1 MSFKFQVNVVVYP
14 VANLVVFPGTASLE
28 SLNVTVDAPL
38 PVPFLAEATVPA
50 APAAEVVP
58 GVNVVLPFV
67 TAESLSVPATV
78 KAALISAE
86 PAPLRV
92 VLNYCP

>member
-1 MSFKFQVNVVVYP
+1 MYP

-78 KAALISAE
+78 KAAFVKAE
-86 PAPLRV
+86 PAPSSS
-92 VLNYCP
+92 VLNCCP